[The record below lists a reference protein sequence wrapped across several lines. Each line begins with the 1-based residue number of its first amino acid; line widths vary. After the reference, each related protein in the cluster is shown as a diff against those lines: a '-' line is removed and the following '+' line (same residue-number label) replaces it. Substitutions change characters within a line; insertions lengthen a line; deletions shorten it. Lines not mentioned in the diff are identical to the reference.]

1 MTQNDTLTPFIDLIK
16 QWSDDWHKANDNDF
30 DLVLYVAL
38 QATRWG
44 AAQELEA
51 CCELLNSESLFPKQS
66 CGEWLRNR
74 RRPKP
79 PSLKEQA
86 LGALYALATGADD
99 TREFHQDLETIK
111 QALESLPS

>member
-1 MTQNDTLTPFIDLIK
+1 MTQDDTITPFIDLVK
-16 QWSDDWHKANDNDF
+16 QWSDDWHKAKDNDF

-44 AAQELEA
+44 ANQELEA
-51 CCELLNSESLFPKQS
+51 CCEWIPKACPWDAEQ
-66 CGEWLRNR
+66 LRAT

-86 LGALYALATGADD
+86 LAALSRLNSGALCANPVTDKEII
-99 TREFHQDLETIK
+99 RR
-111 QALESLPS
+111 ALESLPD

>member
-1 MTQNDTLTPFIDLIK
+1 MTQDDTITPFIDLVK
-16 QWSDDWHKANDNDF
+16 QWSDDWHKAKDNDF

-44 AAQELEA
+44 AAQELDA
-51 CCELLNSESLFPKQS
+51 CCEWVNDDLAYDVADR
-66 CGEWLRNR
+66 LRAA

-86 LGALYALATGADD
+86 FELVDRIEKAESVWAMSELD
-99 TREFHQDLETIK
+99 TIRR
-111 QALESLPS
+111 ALESLPD